1 MQFGGGNPFG
11 GFAGG
16 MDIQDIMRMMAEQQ
30 AAGGGGG
37 EDIFGSFFGVRS
49 GKPVDL
55 LGGQIGS
62 LRPQPNVGHG
72 ALIVLQAKIQQAPNP
87 FIPHSGAWR

>member
-11 GFAGG
+11 SFAGG

-37 EDIFGSFFGVRS
+37 GEDIFGSFFGVRP
-49 GKPVDL
+49 GKPVA
-55 LGGQIGS
+55 S
-62 LRPQPNVGHG
+62 LARLAIAMCMARV
-72 ALIVLQAKIQQAPNP
+72 
-87 FIPHSGAWR
+87 